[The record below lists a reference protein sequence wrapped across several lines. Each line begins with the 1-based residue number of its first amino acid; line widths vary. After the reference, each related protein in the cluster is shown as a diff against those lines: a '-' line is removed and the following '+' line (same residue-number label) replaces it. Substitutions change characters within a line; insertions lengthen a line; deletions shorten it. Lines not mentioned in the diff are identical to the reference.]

1 MAGIRTVAEGESLL
15 APTVTTRLIADFR
28 KRETHRPVPPE
39 IGNLTPRER
48 EIFDLLGRGNS
59 NAQIA
64 AQLMISKATVK
75 TYVTRILSKLG
86 LADRIQAVVLGYETG
101 MIRPGDRS

>member
-1 MAGIRTVAEGESLL
+1 M
-15 APTVTTRLIADFR
+15 TTRLIAHFR

-39 IGNLTPRER
+39 IGKLTPRER
-48 EIFDLLGRGNS
+48 EIFDLLARGNS

-75 TYVTRILSKLG
+75 TYVTRILAKLG
-86 LADRIQAVVLGYETG
+86 LTDRVQAVVLGYETG
-101 MIRPGDRS
+101 MIRPGGRS